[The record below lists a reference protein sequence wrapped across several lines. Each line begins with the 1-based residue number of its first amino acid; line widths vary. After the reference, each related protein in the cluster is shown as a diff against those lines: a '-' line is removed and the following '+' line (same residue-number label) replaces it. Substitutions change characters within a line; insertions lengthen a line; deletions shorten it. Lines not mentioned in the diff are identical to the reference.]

1 MNELIEK
8 LWIKYSN
15 GNHYTACST
24 RIELSEAIQLACK
37 AQRNACK
44 RVYLDMEYRGC
55 DMDKPHGYSEDLEN
69 AEITEQDYE

>member
-37 AQRNACK
+37 AQRNACASSVECMVSTQAINK
-44 RVYLDMEYRGC
+44 I
-55 DMDKPHGYSEDLEN
+55 KT